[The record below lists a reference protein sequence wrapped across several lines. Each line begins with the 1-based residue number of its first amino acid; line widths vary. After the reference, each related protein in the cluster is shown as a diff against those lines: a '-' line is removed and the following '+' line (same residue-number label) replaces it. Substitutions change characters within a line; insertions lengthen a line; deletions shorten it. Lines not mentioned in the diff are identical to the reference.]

1 MRSTSV
7 PAGTAAAGAR
17 DVLTPAESTFRNP
30 KLRRTALIAYKSAAD
45 AAAKGVVFLITVLAA
60 RALPSREFGLF
71 ALGTTIGWLLAVASD
86 FGLQMHL
93 ARAVARQPE
102 EAAALLRR
110 WGRIRTVTAAAGMA
124 VLAASLIGLQV
135 RLESALPILLLAL
148 TYSALGLVEFLSY
161 FYRGL
166 ARSDVES
173 TLTIAQRGATL
184 VFAVAALLWGA
195 NVTTLAIAML
205 IPAVATLVCSRQFA
219 TRLAAA
225 GTSGAGVHDEA
236 WRNRSNTGLGR
247 ELVYDIA
254 PIGLGALLSA
264 LYFRVDILL
273 IERWVGIEAV
283 AQYNAVFRLV
293 DAVRLFP
300 AAVLAVT
307 LPALVRA
314 RDLGPVTK
322 AAATLSAFGVS
333 CGAVLWLASDR
344 IVTLLYGPGFAS
356 AESTLRVLAL
366 ALPLMSLN
374 YALTYHLI
382 AWNRHRAYAG
392 LCAAALAANLALN
405 KWLIPALSI
414 DGAAWA
420 TVGTEAVLTGGCFVV
435 LALRS

>member
-1 MRSTSV
+1 M
-7 PAGTAAAGAR
+7 
-17 DVLTPAESTFRNP
+17 
-30 KLRRTALIAYKSAAD
+30 
-45 AAAKGVVFLITVLAA
+45 
-60 RALPSREFGLF
+60 
-71 ALGTTIGWLLAVASD
+71 
-86 FGLQMHL
+86 
-93 ARAVARQPE
+93 
-102 EAAALLRR
+102 
-110 WGRIRTVTAAAGMA
+110 
-124 VLAASLIGLQV
+124 
-135 RLESALPILLLAL
+135 
-148 TYSALGLVEFLSY
+148 
-161 FYRGL
+161 
-166 ARSDVES
+166 
-173 TLTIAQRGATL
+173 
-184 VFAVAALLWGA
+184 
-195 NVTTLAIAML
+195 
-205 IPAVATLVCSRQFA
+205 
-219 TRLAAA
+219 
-225 GTSGAGVHDEA
+225 HDEA

-420 TVGTEAVLTGGCFVV
+420 TVGTEAVLTALARKEAKLGLV
-435 LALRS
+435 LLDMRRTAAELSRLI